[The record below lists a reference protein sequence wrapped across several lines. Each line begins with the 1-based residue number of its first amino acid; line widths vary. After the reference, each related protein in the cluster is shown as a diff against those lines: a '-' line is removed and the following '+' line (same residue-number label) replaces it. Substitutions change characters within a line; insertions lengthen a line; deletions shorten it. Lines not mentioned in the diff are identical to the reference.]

1 MVVKLSIKYNYRKEK
16 DMEKEIEYDE
26 GEGSKTGFVMI
37 NNNFLYSWSGI
48 IGPGPSVLYMDLLS
62 YCYGKKTHAW
72 PSVRTLAEDLG
83 ITKNTVR
90 KYREVL
96 IKFGLIKKMYKRRLP
111 DGNHQTNVYE
121 IVRSEDLPCPE
132 QNCVEEAR

>member
-1 MVVKLSIKYNYRKEK
+1 
-16 DMEKEIEYDE
+16 MEKEMGNDE
-26 GEGSKTGFVMI
+26 GNGSKSGFVMI
-37 NNNFLYSWSGI
+37 NNIFLNYWSGI
-48 IGPGPSVLYMDLLS
+48 IGAGPSVLYMDLLS

-72 PSVRTLAEDLG
+72 PSVGTLAKDLG
-83 ITKNTVR
+83 ITKNSVR

-121 IVRSEDLPCPE
+121 MVRSEDLPYPE
-132 QNCVEEAR
+132 QNFEEEV

>member
-1 MVVKLSIKYNYRKEK
+1 MVVKLSLKYNYRKEK
-16 DMEKEIEYDE
+16 DMNKEIEYDE

-132 QNCVEEAR
+132 QNCVEKAR

>member
-111 DGNHQTNVYE
+111 DGNYQTNVYE

-132 QNCVEEAR
+132 QNCVEKA

>member
-1 MVVKLSIKYNYRKEK
+1 MERELEDNERK
-16 DMEKEIEYDE
+16 
-26 GEGSKTGFVMI
+26 GSENGFVII
-37 NNNFLYSWSGI
+37 NNNFLENWSGI

-83 ITKNTVR
+83 ITKNSVR

-96 IKFGLIKKMYKRRLP
+96 IKYGLIKKMYKRRLP
-111 DGNHQTNVYE
+111 DGNYQTNVYE
-121 IVRSEDLPCPE
+121 IVRSEDLPYPE
-132 QNCVEEAR
+132 QNCKEEA

>member
-1 MVVKLSIKYNYRKEK
+1 
-16 DMEKEIEYDE
+16 MEEEIGCNE
-26 GEGSKTGFVMI
+26 GEVSKNGFIML
-37 NNNFLYSWSGI
+37 NNNFLDYWSGI

-72 PSVRTLAEDLG
+72 PSVKTLAKDLG
-83 ITKNTVR
+83 ITKNSVR

-111 DGNHQTNVYE
+111 DGNYQTNVYE
-121 IVRSEDLPCPE
+121 IVRSEDLPYPE
-132 QNCVEEAR
+132 QNREEEAR

>member
-1 MVVKLSIKYNYRKEK
+1 MEEEIKYGE
-16 DMEKEIEYDE
+16 EE
-26 GEGSKTGFVMI
+26 GLKNGFVMI
-37 NNNFLYSWSGI
+37 NNNFLDYWSGI

-83 ITKNTVR
+83 ITKNSVR

-121 IVRSEDLPCPE
+121 IVRSEDLPYPGK
-132 QNCVEEAR
+132 NREENA

>member
-1 MVVKLSIKYNYRKEK
+1 
-16 DMEKEIEYDE
+16 MEKEIEYDE
-26 GEGSKTGFVMI
+26 EKGSENGFVMI
-37 NNNFLYSWSGI
+37 NNNFLENWSGI

-83 ITKNTVR
+83 ITKNSVR

-111 DGNHQTNVYE
+111 DGNYQTNVYE
-121 IVRSEDLPCPE
+121 IVRSEDLPYPE
-132 QNCVEEAR
+132 QNREEEA

>member
-1 MVVKLSIKYNYRKEK
+1 M
-16 DMEKEIEYDE
+16 
-26 GEGSKTGFVMI
+26 
-37 NNNFLYSWSGI
+37 LY
-48 IGPGPSVLYMDLLS
+48 LQLLS

-72 PSVRTLAEDLG
+72 PSVRRLAEDLG
-83 ITKNTVR
+83 IAKNSVR

-121 IVRSEDLPCPE
+121 MVRSEDLPYPE
-132 QNCVEEAR
+132 RNIEEDA

>member
-1 MVVKLSIKYNYRKEK
+1 MAKLSVKYKYRKEK

-26 GEGSKTGFVMI
+26 EKGSENGFVMI
-37 NNNFLYSWSGI
+37 NNNFLENWSGI

-83 ITKNTVR
+83 ITKNSVR

-111 DGNHQTNVYE
+111 DGNYQTNVYE
-121 IVRSEDLPCPE
+121 IVRSEDLPYPE
-132 QNCVEEAR
+132 QNCEEEA

>member
-1 MVVKLSIKYNYRKEK
+1 
-16 DMEKEIEYDE
+16 MEKEIEYDE

-37 NNNFLYSWSGI
+37 NNNFLYSWPGI

-62 YCYGKKTHAW
+62 YCYGKKTYAW
-72 PSVRTLAEDLG
+72 PSVRTLAENLG

-111 DGNHQTNVYE
+111 DGNYQTNVYE

-132 QNCVEEAR
+132 QNCVEEA

>member
-1 MVVKLSIKYNYRKEK
+1 
-16 DMEKEIEYDE
+16 MEEEIGNDE
-26 GEGSKTGFVMI
+26 GNGSKSGFVMI
-37 NNNFLYSWSGI
+37 NNIFLNYWSGI
-48 IGPGPSVLYMDLLS
+48 IGAGPSVLYMDLLS

-72 PSVRTLAEDLG
+72 PSVGTLAKDLG
-83 ITKNTVR
+83 ITKNSVR

-121 IVRSEDLPCPE
+121 MVRSEDLPYPE
-132 QNCVEEAR
+132 QNFEEET

>member
-1 MVVKLSIKYNYRKEK
+1 
-16 DMEKEIEYDE
+16 MEEEIVGNE
-26 GEGSKTGFVMI
+26 GKVSKNGFIML
-37 NNNFLYSWSGI
+37 NNNFLDYWSGI

-72 PSVRTLAEDLG
+72 PSVRTLAKDLG
-83 ITKNTVR
+83 IAKNSVR

-121 IVRSEDLPCPE
+121 MVRSEDLLCPE
-132 QNCVEEAR
+132 QNNEEEK

>member
-1 MVVKLSIKYNYRKEK
+1 
-16 DMEKEIEYDE
+16 MEEEIEYDE
-26 GEGSKTGFVMI
+26 GKDSKNGFVMI
-37 NNNFLYSWSGI
+37 NNNFLENWSGI

-72 PSVRTLAEDLG
+72 SSVRTLAEDLG
-83 ITKNTVR
+83 ITKNSVR

-111 DGNHQTNVYE
+111 DGNYQTNVYE
-121 IVRSEDLPCPE
+121 IVRSEDLPVLRK
-132 QNCVEEAR
+132 NCEEEA

>member
-1 MVVKLSIKYNYRKEK
+1 
-16 DMEKEIEYDE
+16 MEKEIEYDE
-26 GEGSKTGFVMI
+26 GEDSKTGFVMI

-83 ITKNTVR
+83 ITKNSVR

-111 DGNHQTNVYE
+111 DGNYQTNVYE

-132 QNCVEEAR
+132 QNCVEKAR

>member
-1 MVVKLSIKYNYRKEK
+1 
-16 DMEKEIEYDE
+16 MEEEIEYDE
-26 GEGSKTGFVMI
+26 GKGSKNGFVII
-37 NNNFLYSWSGI
+37 NNNFLENWSGI
-48 IGPGPSVLYMDLLS
+48 IGPGPSVLYMDLLG

-83 ITKNTVR
+83 ITKNSVR

-111 DGNHQTNVYE
+111 DGNYQTNVYE
-121 IVRSEDLPCPE
+121 MVRSEDLPYPE
-132 QNCVEEAR
+132 QNCEEEA

>member
-1 MVVKLSIKYNYRKEK
+1 
-16 DMEKEIEYDE
+16 MEEEIGNDE
-26 GEGSKTGFVMI
+26 GNGSKSGFVMI
-37 NNNFLYSWSGI
+37 NNIFLNCWSGI
-48 IGPGPSVLYMDLLS
+48 IGAGPSVLYMDLLS

-72 PSVRTLAEDLG
+72 PSVGTLAKDLG
-83 ITKNTVR
+83 ITKNSVR

-121 IVRSEDLPCPE
+121 MVRSEDLPYPE
-132 QNCVEEAR
+132 QDFEEEV

>member
-1 MVVKLSIKYNYRKEK
+1 
-16 DMEKEIEYDE
+16 MEEEIEYGE
-26 GEGSKTGFVMI
+26 GEGSKNGFVMI
-37 NNNFLYSWSGI
+37 NNIFLDYWSGI

-83 ITKNTVR
+83 ITKNSVR

-111 DGNHQTNVYE
+111 DGNFQTNVYE
-121 IVRSEDLPCPE
+121 IVRSEDLPYPE
-132 QNCVEEAR
+132 QNHEEEV